1 MSHFND
7 TAATLSS
14 ISDAG
19 LFERLAASVLR
30 SAEPGLYS
38 NLTQPGINSKGKTVK
53 APLDAISFVKGSDPP
68 HMVAVH
74 HTICAQKDLRMKWLR
89 SNTKVPTKQSNRK
102 VLAPTGDLIKTI
114 EIVAEERGRTPNLL
128 VTLALTTNEE
138 PPEDVTRDTE
148 AIARKNGIQLD
159 IWSRSRIAHYLDNN
173 ADGQWL
179 RKKDLGIEHE
189 RLSYELLRLISIQSL
204 KIHHPPLL
212 KGTLIERDFTV
223 VFANKLPQPV
233 GFIVGESGYGKTVIS
248 YQFLQNHIK
257 NGGCG
262 LILSHELLAV
272 SSTIDQAI
280 DAALRKLHPALTLAS
295 GSVAMSLCS
304 ASRPLVLV
312 IEDVNRSGQSSALIE
327 RLISWSAE
335 SKANNYST
343 DLSWSI
349 ICPVWP
355 QLLAGLGEDAR
366 KRIES
371 LSLHLG
377 PYNLKDAKAALQRR
391 AELEQFKLLE
401 FDANDIVSSLG
412 FDPLLIALY
421 SLDNKSK
428 PDQTIA
434 DFILRSTE
442 RLGSLP
448 GMQSAYEYQMVLN
461 SIAGKMV
468 ANKNVNPLW
477 SDIVKWMQA
486 TDKELRLLN
495 DLAKYGEIIRLLGQ
509 GNETH
514 LVFRHDRVK
523 KNILASSIVE
533 SLKSRSL
540 SDSIFSDPFFAD
552 LIGASLTHEL
562 LSEHEIARAKV
573 LNPLALFYTLQ
584 MIGESNNSVQKL
596 VVESIHQWLDDPNS
610 HSRRYQTLRQSALQI
625 LSETQCPQVVKIARK
640 FEDRSWNKHV
650 ASLRNGDCLGGV
662 LLCYSVGPGS
672 NAVWRDN
679 TIIHAYAKHGPSL
692 LKVLIHLLGIEQIS
706 EVHRIGALRLAGHIG
721 DTSLRDAAWLC
732 WKADKNRSEN
742 IDEYIWTFSQCCGD
756 EAEKFLGP
764 VCDGWAELSDES
776 RDNGLL
782 SPRAAVAYNG
792 LQRAVWKNLPKASLK
807 YLIWRGQNDDTL
819 RINLLTLLYGVD
831 DVDAMDFITR
841 ESAKKAQ
848 EIEIKGWNWELPRT
862 MVEYWQR
869 QQQEGGCAMSQLSR
883 EHLQLLWENKT
894 NDKYIRFHSFRLW
907 AATILPSDLAILKE
921 RETSDL
927 LFELVLQTLLK
938 RGEKSAIPALI
949 EKIRNA
955 NSQFWWQFARNI
967 WSDELTRELDAE
979 LSRRDKAVKRQWNEH
994 YFSDWITADLLMRL
1008 APLKAEQLVVANWD
1022 HLRYSGEFI
1031 QVALFL
1037 ATNTLLNYVQT
1048 TMAECASKPDM
1059 LKYITQRWGIKT
1071 INHPG
1076 ITRIEQMNA
1085 LVPYLEEIDEFSIYQ
1100 FWDLCNDRAWF
1111 EFRKAHL
1118 DVRLTGKW
1126 RLAAGLDDES
1136 IFSELNQRLHFE
1148 KNFGLSH
1155 WVDRHIKNGLTLET
1169 IFSTAR
1175 KWVQETKSTKALEF
1189 FSLIIAYIGDR
1200 NHAQILVEESD
1211 DSELACD
1218 IITDAK
1224 FAIDRRSLD

>member
-7 TAATLSS
+7 TAATLSN

-114 EIVAEERGRTPNLL
+114 EIVAQERDRTPNLL

-138 PPEDVTRDTE
+138 PPEDVMRDTE
-148 AIARKNGIQLD
+148 AIARENGIQLD

-173 ADGQWL
+173 VDGQWL
-179 RKKDLGIEHE
+179 RKKDLGIEQE
-189 RLSYELLRLISIQSL
+189 RLSYDLLRLISIQSL
-204 KIHHPPLL
+204 QIHHPPLL
-212 KGTLIERDFTV
+212 QDTLIEREFT
-223 VFANKLPQPV
+223 AGLSNKLPQPV
-233 GFIVGESGYGKTVIS
+233 GFIVGESGYGKTVTS
-248 YQFLQNHIK
+248 YQFLKNHIE

-272 SSTIDQAI
+272 SSSIDQAI

-295 GSVAMSLCS
+295 GSVAKSFCS

-312 IEDVNRSGQSSALIE
+312 VEDVSRSGQSSALIE
-327 RLISWSAE
+327 RLISWSTE

-349 ICPVWP
+349 VCPVWP
-355 QLLAGLGEDAR
+355 QLFAGLGDDAR
-366 KRIES
+366 KRIGS
-371 LSLHLG
+371 MSLHLG
-377 PYNLKDAKAALQRR
+377 PYNLQDAKAALQRR
-391 AELEQFKLLE
+391 AELEQFQLLE

-421 SLDNKSK
+421 TLDDKSK

-434 DFILRSTE
+434 DFILHSTE
-442 RLGSLP
+442 RLSSRP
-448 GMQSAYEYQMVLN
+448 GMQSAYEYQMALN
-461 SIAGKMV
+461 SMAGKMV

-477 SDIVKWMQA
+477 SDIVNWMQA

-495 DLAKYGEIIRLLGQ
+495 DLANYGEIIRLLRQ
-509 GNETH
+509 KNETH
-514 LVFRHDRVK
+514 LVFRHDRVRK
-523 KNILASSIVE
+523 YILASGIIE
-533 SLKSRSL
+533 SLKNGSL
-540 SDSIFSDPFFAD
+540 SDCIFSDPFFAD

-584 MIGESNNSVQKL
+584 MIGESNNSIQKL

-610 HSRRYQTLRQSALQI
+610 HSRRYQTLRQSALQV

-640 FEDRSWNKHV
+640 FKDRSWNKHV
-650 ASLRNGDCLGGV
+650 ASLLNGDCLGGV
-662 LLCYSVGPGS
+662 LLCYSVDPGS

-679 TIIHAYAKHGPSL
+679 TISHAYAKHGPSL
-692 LKVLIHLLGIEQIS
+692 LGELIRLLGIEQMS

-742 IDEYIWTFSQCCGD
+742 IDEYLWTFSQCCGE

-764 VCDGWAELSDES
+764 VCDGWAELSDER
-776 RDNGLL
+776 RDNGSL
-782 SPRAAVAYNG
+782 SPKDAVAYNG
-792 LQRAVWKNLPKASLK
+792 LQWAVFKKLPKASLK
-807 YLIWRGQNDDTL
+807 YLIWRGQTDNSL
-819 RINLLTLLYGVD
+819 RINLLDLLYGVD
-831 DVDAMDFITR
+831 DADAMEFTIG
-841 ESAKKAQ
+841 EIAKKAR
-848 EIEIKGWNWELPRT
+848 EIEIKGWSWDFPRT
-862 MVEYWQR
+862 MAEYWHR
-869 QQQEGGCAMSQLSR
+869 QQEEGGCAMSHLSR
-883 EHLQLLWENKT
+883 EYLQVQWKNKS
-894 NDKYIRFHSFRLW
+894 NDRHIRIHSFRLW
-907 AATILPSDLAILKE
+907 AATTQSSDLAILQNWD
-921 RETSDL
+921 TSDL
-927 LFELVLQTLLK
+927 LHELVLQTLIK
-938 RGEKSAIPALI
+938 RGEKSAIPAFI

-955 NSQFWWQFARNI
+955 DSQFWWQFARNI
-967 WSDELTRELDAE
+967 WSDELTEELNAE
-979 LSRRDKAVKRQWNEH
+979 FLRRRAGVKRQWDEH

-1008 APLKAEQLVVANWD
+1008 DLLNAEQLVIAHWD
-1022 HLRYSGEFI
+1022 HLRFSGEFI

-1037 ATNTLLNYVQT
+1037 ATDTLLNYVQA
-1048 TMAECASKPDM
+1048 TMVECDSKQDM
-1059 LKYITQRWGIKT
+1059 LKYITQRWGIKSV
-1071 INHPG
+1071 NHPG
-1076 ITRIEQMNA
+1076 ITRIEQMKA
-1085 LVPYLEEIDEFSIYQ
+1085 LVPYLDEMYAS
-1100 FWDLCNDRAWF
+1100 DR
-1111 EFRKAHL
+1111 
-1118 DVRLTGKW
+1118 
-1126 RLAAGLDDES
+1126 
-1136 IFSELNQRLHFE
+1136 
-1148 KNFGLSH
+1148 
-1155 WVDRHIKNGLTLET
+1155 T
-1169 IFSTAR
+1169 IF
-1175 KWVQETKSTKALEF
+1175 
-1189 FSLIIAYIGDR
+1189 
-1200 NHAQILVEESD
+1200 
-1211 DSELACD
+1211 
-1218 IITDAK
+1218 
-1224 FAIDRRSLD
+1224 